1 MQNLAII
8 NLRSITKGRILGLSK
23 ANLMAI
29 FKNKKKSEVFRSYFI
44 QHGMLGDQRKN
55 EQLKQI

>member
-8 NLRSITKGRILGLSK
+8 NLRSITKGRILELSK

-29 FKNKKKSEVFRSYFI
+29 FKKKKSEVFRSYFI

>member
-29 FKNKKKSEVFRSYFI
+29 FKNKKKESEVFRSYFI
-44 QHGMLGDQRKN
+44 QHGMLG
-55 EQLKQI
+55 EGLSFFF